1 MPHTNNS
8 LFIRLAE
15 GKELGLKL
23 SQQSE
28 LKKGIDSGTWIFRS
42 GDFSCGR
49 FVLPN
54 FFHF

>member
-28 LKKGIDSGTWIFRS
+28 LKKGIDSYKTVSSYSR
-42 GDFSCGR
+42 
-49 FVLPN
+49 V
-54 FFHF
+54 